1 MKHLNFLLM
10 AAILATLALAGA
22 AFADGKWK
30 NYTDETFGFSVE
42 YPDIY
47 DSVEK
52 PYVDGDGK
60 SNFGASIST
69 GNGRYAFSVSGGRKP
84 KGADGNSL
92 LKEATN
98 LEEDENGYVYGV
110 VPIAGTAKSDANFYT
125 YEYLDD
131 SPGVDDQGQPD
142 CIAHVYGLVGESV
155 TAEYTLRYQKDDA
168 ELFAE
173 ISARMDKSL
182 KVK

>member
-1 MKHLNFLLM
+1 MKRLNFLLM
-10 AAILATLALAGA
+10 AVILATPALAGA
-22 AFADGKWK
+22 AFADEKWK
-30 NYTDETFGFSVE
+30 NYTDKTFGFSVE

-47 DSVEK
+47 DSVEE

-69 GNGRYAFSVSGGRKP
+69 GNGRYAFSVSGGQKS

-110 VPIAGTAKSDANFYT
+110 APIGETAKSGVNFYT

-131 SPGVDDQGQPD
+131 SPGVDDQGEPD
-142 CIAHVYGLVGESV
+142 CITHVYGLVGESV
-155 TAEYTLRYQKDDA
+155 MAEYTLRYQKDDA
-168 ELFAE
+168 ERYAE
-173 ISARMDKSL
+173 ITARMDKSL